1 MQAINYSPVGI
12 VKTIIENIGK
22 GKFDQRA
29 FSQGLGRG
37 ITGTGIFATG
47 AALMNKGMLT
57 LSSPKDAKER
67 NQWELE
73 GKKPNSIKWGDRYVQ
88 AGSLGPIG
96 MTMLVGG
103 YYQKA
108 LNETGSQ
115 TEALSQAVA
124 GLGKSLVDQTFLK
137 GVSGFLDAIND
148 PTRYASNI
156 YENTV
161 GSTVPTIIGDIARS
175 KDSVQRETNG
185 AIESF
190 MSRIPGQREKL
201 SPQVDVFGKGVPRG
215 EGAFGTMVD
224 FMRGNNI
231 RNQDNPV
238 VNELSRLIKGGE
250 NGTPNEITAKQKV
263 NGQDIELD
271 QAKVNDMKKFVGS
284 KAESIYKDFMNTG
297 YYKALPDDKK
307 AQELSNINSDIKT
320 LAKHELLKDTGDFKT
335 EQQIKDSVKDK
346 QVVYEATQ
354 AKEVSDVYDKI
365 DSMTPEQQK
374 LFNEQK
380 KGTKQEGLSPYNKY
394 DNPTSQKAENTR
406 TFKERLNSSD
416 PKEALRFL
424 KKLDPVEQKRIK
436 ALLDN
441 KGNEEVFKKYNQIT
455 KTSWGLSDGINPA
468 TGKANITSSVFLTK
482 LGKQLQD
489 KKDAQ
494 KDKDADTMPL
504 KKWLAKYESKII

>member
-1 MQAINYSPVGI
+1 
-12 VKTIIENIGK
+12 
-22 GKFDQRA
+22 
-29 FSQGLGRG
+29 
-37 ITGTGIFATG
+37 
-47 AALMNKGMLT
+47 
-57 LSSPKDAKER
+57 
-67 NQWELE
+67 
-73 GKKPNSIKWGDRYVQ
+73 
-88 AGSLGPIG
+88 
-96 MTMLVGG
+96 
-103 YYQKA
+103 
-108 LNETGSQ
+108 
-115 TEALSQAVA
+115 
-124 GLGKSLVDQTFLK
+124 
-137 GVSGFLDAIND
+137 VSGFLDAIND

-354 AKEVSDVYDKI
+354 AKE
-365 DSMTPEQQK
+365 
-374 LFNEQK
+374 
-380 KGTKQEGLSPYNKY
+380 
-394 DNPTSQKAENTR
+394 
-406 TFKERLNSSD
+406 
-416 PKEALRFL
+416 ALRFL

>member
-1 MQAINYSPVGI
+1 
-12 VKTIIENIGK
+12 
-22 GKFDQRA
+22 
-29 FSQGLGRG
+29 
-37 ITGTGIFATG
+37 
-47 AALMNKGMLT
+47 
-57 LSSPKDAKER
+57 
-67 NQWELE
+67 
-73 GKKPNSIKWGDRYVQ
+73 
-88 AGSLGPIG
+88 
-96 MTMLVGG
+96 
-103 YYQKA
+103 
-108 LNETGSQ
+108 
-115 TEALSQAVA
+115 
-124 GLGKSLVDQTFLK
+124 
-137 GVSGFLDAIND
+137 
-148 PTRYASNI
+148 
-156 YENTV
+156 
-161 GSTVPTIIGDIARS
+161 
-175 KDSVQRETNG
+175 
-185 AIESF
+185 